1 MRRSGMKIVILSGAH
16 ISRNPRVFKEAFTLG
31 QAGLDVEVLGAWI
44 DAELAA
50 QDVTMMQFAPFRFT
64 PAVDL
69 TPRVPLAKLRGRWRG
84 AVSRAMRFV
93 TRPLVAMSPWWVSYT
108 AAALTRLA
116 RARPADLYIA
126 HLENGLIAARP
137 LLNAGCRVRVDMEDW
152 YSEDLLPET
161 RRTRPIKLLR
171 QLEGDL
177 LRHGAGATCPSHAMS
192 RALAEAYGCP
202 PPDAVYNAF
211 SWAERGR
218 LDGEWKDRRPDDNP
232 TIHWFSQTVGPGRGL
247 EDLFAALKY
256 LNRTVDVHLRGAPV
270 RNFDVWL
277 SAMVDPSWRSRVV
290 VHNLVPPNQLLS
302 RIAEHD
308 IGFAG
313 EMLFCRNRDLT
324 VTNKLLQY
332 LLGGLAVVA
341 SDTAGQ
347 REVANQASSA
357 ISLYPS
363 GNPIVLA
370 DRLNALLNSRD
381 RLQTAKAAA
390 LQAAQ
395 TVFCWERQEDVLLRR
410 IHRALGSR

>member
-1 MRRSGMKIVILSGAH
+1 
-16 ISRNPRVFKEAFTLG
+16 
-31 QAGLDVEVLGAWI
+31 LGAWI

-50 QDVTMMQFAPFRFT
+50 QDATMMQFAPFRFT

-69 TPRVPLAKLRGRWRG
+69 TPKVPLAKLRGRLRG
-84 AVSRAMRFV
+84 AVNRAARFV
-93 TRPLVAMSPWWVSYT
+93 RWPLAATSPWLVSST
-108 AAALTRLA
+108 AHALTRLA
-116 RARPADLYIA
+116 RTRRADLYIA
-126 HLENGLIAARP
+126 HLEHGLAAAHWLMRS
-137 LLNAGCRVRVDMEDW
+137 NCRVTVDMEDW

-171 QLEGDL
+171 QLERDL
-177 LRHGAGATCPSHAMS
+177 LCSGTGATCTSTAMS

-218 LDGEWKDRRPDDNP
+218 LDGEWKDRRPDGNP

-247 EDLFAALKY
+247 EDLFTALKY

-290 VHNLVPPNQLLS
+290 VHNLVPPDQLLS

-324 VTNKLLQY
+324 VTNKILQY

-363 GNPIVLA
+363 GNPIALA